1 MSQPLAIIKKN
12 RKQRGR
18 FRPLP
23 DTVTGPDKKKKK
35 KIGRKMGENEVI
47 LLVGKIQQSVIEKVT
62 KCDMRSEP
70 RSRLKNNLTT
80 FLGQQLLFL

>member
-1 MSQPLAIIKKN
+1 MSQPVAIIKKN
-12 RKQRGR
+12 RKQKGR

-23 DTVTGPDKKKKK
+23 DTVTGPDKKKK
-35 KIGRKMGENEVI
+35 IGRKMGENEVEDI